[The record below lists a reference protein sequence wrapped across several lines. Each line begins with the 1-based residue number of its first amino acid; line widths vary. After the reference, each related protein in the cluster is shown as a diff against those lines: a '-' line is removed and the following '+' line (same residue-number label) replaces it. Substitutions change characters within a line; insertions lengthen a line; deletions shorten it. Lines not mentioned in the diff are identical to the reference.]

1 MRFTIKKS
9 FKITFGLGILFVLI
23 IFSGHEQADAK
34 KEKKKKLKICCTW
47 GTQLSDGVLN
57 YNFENG
63 DKDLKKIVKEAL
75 NEWEKKID
83 NLDFKKVK
91 NKSDSDIEFKFKK
104 GKGKKV
110 GKAIT
115 YFDYDGFIA
124 FTEVSISKKAHG
136 QQLDRTTL
144 KHIIKHEIGHVLGL
158 GHPNFG
164 NSLMSS
170 NVDKII
176 TEISECEIKGV
187 KKANEWKFV
196 DDKSA
201 PKLTNKK
208 SIKC

>member
-1 MRFTIKKS
+1 M
-9 FKITFGLGILFVLI
+9 L
-23 IFSGHEQADAK
+23 SGHDQADAK

-75 NEWEKKID
+75 NEWEKEID
-83 NLDFKKVK
+83 NLEFKKVK
-91 NKSDSDIEFKFKK
+91 KKSDSDIEFKFKK

-124 FTEVSISKKAHG
+124 FTEVSISKKAYG
-136 QQLDRTTL
+136 DYLDRATL
-144 KHIIKHEIGHVLGL
+144 KHVIKHEIGHVLGL

-170 NVDKII
+170 NVNKII

-196 DDKSA
+196 DDQSS